1 VIKDIEERASQQ
13 AALLNTKAWDLE
25 DQIHAEQTKNRQ
37 EQASLERRVET
48 LSMEQMQNYYSQEEL
63 RSQVRG
69 LRRVLTQSQM
79 QRQGNEQYYRR
90 WVCTRSFCRR
100 VFYAPRD
107 QQQIW
112 CCYCGKAFKT

>member
-1 VIKDIEERASQQ
+1 MR
-13 AALLNTKAWDLE
+13 NF
-25 DQIHAEQTKNRQ
+25 
-37 EQASLERRVET
+37 
-48 LSMEQMQNYYSQEEL
+48 YSQEEL

-79 QRQGNEQYYRR
+79 QKRENQEYYRR

-100 VFYAPRD
+100 AFYAPRD

-112 CCYCGKAFKT
+112 CFYCGKAFKT